1 MTERSVI
8 PRPASWPRDLALEAV
23 KNQKRG
29 SSSLRSFGTTS
40 KGKIEVLPL
49 RGCFAI
55 ALLRTTKNEA
65 PAKGRERVVILN
77 EVKDLAPKAVQIQ
90 SRDPSGEKHA
100 VRMTGQR

>member
-1 MTERSVI
+1 MAEGSLI
-8 PRPASWPRDLALEAV
+8 PEGV
-23 KNQKRG
+23 G
-29 SSSLRSFGTTS
+29 SKARSF
-40 KGKIEVLPL
+40 
-49 RGCFAI
+49 